1 MKAGRAFG
9 CLFWALLYCVL
20 YLDLVGGS
28 SSSDEELLDFDF
40 ADAKDQAAADDWQ
53 LEDLEEQQQADHK
66 LESNMLDFSVD
77 LDEPEPERQAP
88 QFDWREKV
96 LRNALAKAL
105 TDEGLRQ
112 KFIEVMPI
120 LRVLSSQQRLALSA
134 LISAQMNA
142 KQGHDLRLEQ
152 VRMMFGNDKKLILP
166 IVYDL
171 ANLVKS
177 STRKYLN
184 LESDLAA
191 ASASVTALLQAPSLQ
206 RRQDQLTVVESEQ
219 DDRVGTIDVS
229 GKPEGANASVQPEVA
244 ASLEDFF
251 EEMQSDVLDPQMI
264 NEALQSAES
273 TQRNSSSKDSKRVRR
288 SANEFVHKLTR
299 SVPLSVTEQQLLGG
313 IAGRTVR
320 LNTTSFQ
327 QSPSSS
333 NQSYVEIE
341 DLAFA
346 GLNGTEVL
354 PLSADERLDLQR
366 NSGEESLP
374 EEPLPSPEELI
385 AGPRYRLGKRPSPG
399 QKSQPVKRK
408 RLQTGSLR
416 GRPKTSASS
425 HKPQVVPPLV
435 VAQRKCER
443 FTSNMCIRTDDYP
456 LEQIMGSIRR
466 HKNAMSALLAE
477 FYDKPNNNLEFGDD
491 FDDFSLNKKR
501 REDEGSSAGGMCLS
515 VVRYARPQ
523 KAKSASGEWKYI
535 VNTGQHTQTLRLE
548 KCSNPG
554 ESCSYLAQTY
564 RSHCSQV
571 YNYHRLL
578 SWDKVRGLHV
588 DIFKVPTCC
597 SCQVDGYRQQFPPLS
612 SIQAKDYSPLAN
624 YKPVSVAPNG
634 GYSTINEE
642 DLDYA
647 DESDEDELALG
658 LSYPTFNGRDTNEL
672 YAGGSKK
679 LRGASTSVGPYLSP
693 PDDDVEEE
701 QQQQRFSG
709 YKGHGHS
716 HKSPGASSKKYYS
729 QVSSRRRPHQQQQQ
743 NEARVDL
750 DLAPS
755 EMHTD
760 QEVNVNLLSAAGEKP
775 IQRQPINR
783 KRIYT
788 STHPNTA
795 AAAAAASSSTSSAGG
810 VRLRVPQTTSLPAR
824 TGTAAAISS
833 HTSGHATHAHQAAAA
848 AAAAAFPSASS
859 TAATSQPAFV
869 QRNQQH
875 FNGGGKSRPR
885 FYAPPATT
893 PVAVAPNPISVAASP
908 ASPLPTERT
917 TKQQQQHQQ
926 QQQGQ
931 QQQHKSTAFPQ
942 PPTGVYHVNSNSIYT
957 SSSSSSSADGPSNG
971 TKRINYNYHPI
982 IDFFEKSSSRRAEPA
997 TAAPGGLTDYDME
1010 ESQLMEQRVYPQRP
1024 AGAGMAT
1031 GVFQHPIPIQPTIS
1045 HERRMGFGGAGAGSV
1060 GGAGGVAG
1068 FANDNAWQ
1076 PMVVAS

>member
-28 SSSDEELLDFDF
+28 SSSSSDEELLDFDF
-40 ADAKDQAAADDWQ
+40 AAAKDPAATDDWQ
-53 LEDLEEQQQADHK
+53 LDDLDEQQQQAEQK

-77 LDEPEPERQAP
+77 LDEPEPERQVP
-88 QFDWREKV
+88 QFDIRQNV
-96 LRNALAKAL
+96 LRHALAKAL

-134 LISAQMNA
+134 LISAQMSA
-142 KQGHDLRLEQ
+142 KQGNELRLEQ

-184 LESDLAA
+184 LGSDVAA
-191 ASASVTALLQAPSLQ
+191 VSALLHTPSLN
-206 RRQDQLTVVESEQ
+206 RRQHQLTVAETEQ
-219 DDRVGTIDVS
+219 DDSVGTIDVS
-229 GKPEGANASVQPEVA
+229 GKSGDVSGRPGDA

-264 NEALQSAES
+264 NEALQPASM
-273 TQRNSSSKDSKRVRR
+273 QKNSSNENAKRVRR

-299 SVPLSVTEQQLLGG
+299 SVPVSVTEQQLLGG

-327 QSPSSS
+327 QPSSSGSGSGIS

-346 GLNGTEVL
+346 GLNGTEVI

-366 NSGEESLP
+366 NSGEEASLL
-374 EEPLPSPEELI
+374 EEPLPNPEELI
-385 AGPRYRLGKRPSPG
+385 AGPRYRLGKRPAPG
-399 QKSQPVKRK
+399 QKSPPPVKRK
-408 RLQTGSLR
+408 RLQTANR
-416 GRPKTSASS
+416 ANRPKTSASS
-425 HKPQVVPPLV
+425 HKPQAVSPVV
-435 VAQRKCER
+435 VAPLRKCER

-477 FYDKPNNNLEFGDD
+477 FYDKPNNNLELGDD

-624 YKPVSVAPNG
+624 FKPESVASN

-647 DESDEDELALG
+647 EDSEEDELGLG
-658 LSYPTFNGRDTNEL
+658 LRYPTFNGRDTNEL

-679 LRGASTSVGPYLSP
+679 VRGASTSVGPYLSP
-693 PDDDVEEE
+693 PDDDVGEE
-701 QQQQRFSG
+701 QQRFSG
-709 YKGHGHS
+709 YKSHS

-729 QVSSRRRPHQQQQQ
+729 QVSRRRPHQHQPQQQ

-760 QEVNVNLLSAAGEKP
+760 QEPPQPQLHHPHHRPLEESGFAYHRPQAYQPEQEPLQPSAPIPVAMPPMPIKQQPQLQHHSLLHPQQLRHLSLPSSSA
-775 IQRQPINR
+775 I
-783 KRIYT
+783 
-788 STHPNTA
+788 
-795 AAAAAASSSTSSAGG
+795 SSTSAVASRDPASMHPQRPRPWQSHQSHQSLWQPAQR
-810 VRLRVPQTTSLPAR
+810 RLFR
-824 TGTAAAISS
+824 
-833 HTSGHATHAHQAAAA
+833 
-848 AAAAAFPSASS
+848 PSA
-859 TAATSQPAFV
+859 P
-869 QRNQQH
+869 H
-875 FNGGGKSRPR
+875 
-885 FYAPPATT
+885 
-893 PVAVAPNPISVAASP
+893 
-908 ASPLPTERT
+908 
-917 TKQQQQHQQ
+917 
-926 QQQGQ
+926 
-931 QQQHKSTAFPQ
+931 
-942 PPTGVYHVNSNSIYT
+942 
-957 SSSSSSSADGPSNG
+957 SSSSSSSSRAG
-971 TKRINYNYHPI
+971 
-982 IDFFEKSSSRRAEPA
+982 SSSSISRRHFHSRR
-997 TAAPGGLTDYDME
+997 PGSTM
-1010 ESQLMEQRVYPQRP
+1010 
-1024 AGAGMAT
+1024 
-1031 GVFQHPIPIQPTIS
+1031 
-1045 HERRMGFGGAGAGSV
+1045 
-1060 GGAGGVAG
+1060 
-1068 FANDNAWQ
+1068 
-1076 PMVVAS
+1076 

>member
-53 LEDLEEQQQADHK
+53 LEDLDEQQQADHK

-88 QFDWREKV
+88 QFDWRERV

-191 ASASVTALLQAPSLQ
+191 ASASVTALFQDPSLQ
-206 RRQDQLTVVESEQ
+206 RRQDQLTVAESEQ

-229 GKPEGANASVQPEVA
+229 GKPAETSVQPEAVS
-244 ASLEDFF
+244 SLEDFF

-273 TQRNSSSKDSKRVRR
+273 TQRNSSSKDYKRVRR

-299 SVPLSVTEQQLLGG
+299 SVPISVTEQQLQGG

-333 NQSYVEIE
+333 ANQTYVEIE

-366 NSGEESLP
+366 NSGEEALP

-385 AGPRYRLGKRPSPG
+385 AGPRYRQGKRPLPG
-399 QKSQPVKRK
+399 HKSQPVKRK

-624 YKPVSVAPNG
+624 YKPESVAPNG

-647 DESDEDELALG
+647 DESDEDELGLG
-658 LSYPTFNGRDTNEL
+658 LRYPTFNGRDTNEL

-701 QQQQRFSG
+701 QQQQQQQQRFSG
-709 YKGHGHS
+709 YKSHSHSHS

-760 QEVNVNLLSAAGEKP
+760 QEPPQQHPQHRPLEESGYAYHRPQAYQPVQEPLLPSAP
-775 IQRQPINR
+775 IPVAMPPMPIKQLPQPPHSLLHPQQLRHLSLPSSSAISSPSTAAVAANRDPASMPHQRQRPWQSHQTQSQWQPAQR
-783 KRIYT
+783 RLYRQ
-788 STHPNTA
+788 SAPQSSSNTNSR
-795 AAAAAASSSTSSAGG
+795 ASSS
-810 VRLRVPQTTSLPAR
+810 
-824 TGTAAAISS
+824 IS
-833 HTSGHATHAHQAAAA
+833 
-848 AAAAAFPSASS
+848 
-859 TAATSQPAFV
+859 
-869 QRNQQH
+869 RRH
-875 FNGGGKSRPR
+875 FHSRR
-885 FYAPPATT
+885 
-893 PVAVAPNPISVAASP
+893 P
-908 ASPLPTERT
+908 AS
-917 TKQQQQHQQ
+917 
-926 QQQGQ
+926 
-931 QQQHKSTAFPQ
+931 
-942 PPTGVYHVNSNSIYT
+942 I
-957 SSSSSSSADGPSNG
+957 
-971 TKRINYNYHPI
+971 
-982 IDFFEKSSSRRAEPA
+982 
-997 TAAPGGLTDYDME
+997 M
-1010 ESQLMEQRVYPQRP
+1010 
-1024 AGAGMAT
+1024 
-1031 GVFQHPIPIQPTIS
+1031 
-1045 HERRMGFGGAGAGSV
+1045 
-1060 GGAGGVAG
+1060 
-1068 FANDNAWQ
+1068 
-1076 PMVVAS
+1076 